1 MNMPLRITVF
11 VLSALALF
19 ATVQAFYWVAE
30 DDVPVVAPPQP
41 TQSTPQEI
49 DDDIRR
55 CDFLCGGA
63 VQSLKT
69 GPGSFECICIE
80 P

>member
-1 MNMPLRITVF
+1 MNMPLRMAVF
-11 VLSALALF
+11 ALSALGLY
-19 ATVQAFYWVAE
+19 ATVQAFYWVAK
-30 DDVPVVAPPQP
+30 DDLPVVTPEQP
-41 TQSTPQEI
+41 LQSTPQEI